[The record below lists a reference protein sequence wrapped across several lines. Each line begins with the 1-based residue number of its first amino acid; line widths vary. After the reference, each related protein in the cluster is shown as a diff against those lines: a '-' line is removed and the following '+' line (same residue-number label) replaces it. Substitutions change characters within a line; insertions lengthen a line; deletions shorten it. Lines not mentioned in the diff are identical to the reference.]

1 MTWLTGRILVQQ
13 TKTLGY
19 LGVHYPKS
27 RCTFVMTR
35 SSGHLIFHKK
45 NPEWFSCRDCRNG
58 TEKMVKYS
66 SPGPEMCRI
75 RTVIEQISWFLSGGW
90 QFKKKRQGKN
100 ISVTSPVLSIL
111 TRMAEDTPNP
121 QTPQASPNTPN
132 PQNPRRDGPPRHQG
146 GNRRS
151 HNNYRGH
158 APRTAER
165 PAERQGERPAEK
177 PQDSKLLSLD
187 DEETEADRSAAPPRQ
202 SRGGGR
208 GKPPKRVIEEWAND
222 IYCE

>member
-1 MTWLTGRILVQQ
+1 MGTGAGKNNLQNSWTGNVENPDHDGRIL
-13 TKTLGY
+13 Y
-19 LGVHYPKS
+19 FYPGDEP
-27 RCTFVMTR
+27 F
-35 SSGHLIFHKK
+35 F
-45 NPEWFSCRDCRNG
+45 
-58 TEKMVKYS
+58 
-66 SPGPEMCRI
+66 
-75 RTVIEQISWFLSGGW
+75 Q
-90 QFKKKRQGKN
+90 KRQGKN
-100 ISVTSPVLSIL
+100 ISVTNPVLSIL

-121 QTPQASPNTPN
+121 QASPNTQN
-132 PQNPRRDGPPRHQG
+132 PQNPRREGPPRHQG

-158 APRTAER
+158 APRTGERPAERTAERPAER

-177 PQDSKLLSLD
+177 PHDSKLLSLD
-187 DEETEADRSAAPPRQ
+187 DEETEADRSAAPTRQ